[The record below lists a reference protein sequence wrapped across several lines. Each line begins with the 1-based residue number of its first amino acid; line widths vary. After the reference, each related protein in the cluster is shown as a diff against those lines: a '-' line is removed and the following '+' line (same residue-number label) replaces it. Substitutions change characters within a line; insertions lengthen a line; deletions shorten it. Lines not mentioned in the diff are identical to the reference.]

1 MGFDLYGKNAS
12 TKEGEYFRSSVWSW
26 RPLASYVCGQA
37 PDITSKCE
45 AWQTNDGK
53 GLNMADSI
61 KLADMLQAE
70 IDAGRTKQYEMIYRS
85 EMERMPDVDCEL
97 CEGTGTRKAIP
108 ERGAGDPKNGGIPC
122 NGCKATGHRR
132 PVDTMYPF
140 DAEHVQEFV
149 TFLRGCGGFQ
159 IW

>member
-85 EMERMPDVDCEL
+85 EMERMPDVDCEFQCL
-97 CEGTGTRKAIP
+97 RTARKAIP
-108 ERGAGDPKNGGIPC
+108 
-122 NGCKATGHRR
+122 
-132 PVDTMYPF
+132 
-140 DAEHVQEFV
+140 
-149 TFLRGCGGFQ
+149 
-159 IW
+159 